1 PTNHLDLEM
10 REALGEALQDFE
22 GALVV
27 VSHDRHLLRV
37 TVDQLLLVDAGRV
50 APFDGDLDDY
60 PTWLLRRQ
68 SRAEEVEGSCD
79 GGRGR
84 EETADPAATLAPET
98 AAARKDQRRQE
109 AEERKR
115 LQPLRQRLQRLEA
128 QLDQLAARR
137 ATLEGELAD
146 PGLYETEGKPR
157 LLKLLGDKQRL
168 DTELEEVEANW
179 LITSEELEE
188 ALG

>member
-1 PTNHLDLEM
+1 M
-10 REALGEALQDFE
+10 
-22 GALVV
+22 
-27 VSHDRHLLRV
+27 
-37 TVDQLLLVDAGRV
+37 DAGRV

-68 SRAEEVEGSCD
+68 TRAEAAEGSGD
-79 GGRGR
+79 GSGR
-84 EETADPAATLAPET
+84 EETATTLAPET

-115 LQPLRQRLQRLEA
+115 LQPLRQRLQKLEA
-128 QLDQLAARR
+128 QLDQLADRR

-146 PGLYETEGKPR
+146 PGLYEAEGKPR

-168 DTELEEVEANW
+168 DAELEAVEANW

-188 ALG
+188 ALGP